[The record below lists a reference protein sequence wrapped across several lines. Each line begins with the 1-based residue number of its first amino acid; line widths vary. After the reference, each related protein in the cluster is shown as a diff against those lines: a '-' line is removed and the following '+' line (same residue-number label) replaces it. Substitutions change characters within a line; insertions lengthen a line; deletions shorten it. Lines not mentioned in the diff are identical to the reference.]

1 LLRFIMLKGKDRI
14 EKAVV
19 IPVSK
24 YALNVWSITVEFI

>member
-1 LLRFIMLKGKDRI
+1 MDDILLRFIMLKGKDRI

-24 YALNVWSITVEFI
+24 YALNV